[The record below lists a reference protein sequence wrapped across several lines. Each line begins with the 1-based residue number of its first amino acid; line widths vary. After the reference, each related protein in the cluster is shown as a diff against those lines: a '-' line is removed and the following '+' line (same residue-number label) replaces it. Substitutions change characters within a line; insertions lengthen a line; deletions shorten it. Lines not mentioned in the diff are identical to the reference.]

1 MQETKNDEW
10 VLSYYIS
17 LVVGILCLIISLT
30 WITHILLFVIIR
42 VGTPPK
48 PIYSF
53 LNILLLYFQN
63 MGLGFLSSAIFSIFC
78 LYLLWATI
86 KGNLKFGVRVMCCFD
101 THPMK

>member
-1 MQETKNDEW
+1 MGSFLLYQLGRRNFMLNNFTYLDYTYFTIC
-10 VLSYYIS
+10 YY
-17 LVVGILCLIISLT
+17 
-30 WITHILLFVIIR
+30 
-42 VGTPPK
+42 
-48 PIYSF
+48 IYSF